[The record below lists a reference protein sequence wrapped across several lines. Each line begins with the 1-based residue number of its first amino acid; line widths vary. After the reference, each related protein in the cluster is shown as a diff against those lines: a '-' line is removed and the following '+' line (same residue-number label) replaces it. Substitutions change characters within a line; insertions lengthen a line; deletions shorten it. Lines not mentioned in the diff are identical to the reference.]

1 MVFLLNPIIFSE
13 LKFFAQELQRSLSP
27 LVLKEIAKQVGFVQR
42 SSKYQADEL
51 IALCVWLSQEIAS
64 TSLTQLCSRL
74 EASTGVLISP
84 EGLNQR
90 FNPAAVAFLREVF
103 TSLLKQKL
111 CLNHSLSSDL
121 ISAFKRIRILDATVF
136 QIPDAFATNYQGS
149 GGSSNTAGVKIQLEY
164 DLLSGQFL
172 NVQLGPG
179 KNNDKTY
186 GTTCLETVETGDLCL
201 RDLGYFDLGDLQ
213 AIHDKDAYYI
223 SRLKLNTRIYIK
235 NPAPEF
241 FNNGTLKKQ
250 TEYIQVDMT
259 QMMSSLTPG

>member
-1 MVFLLNPIIFSE
+1 MDLSLSE
-13 LKFFAQELQRSLSP
+13 ELHLFAQELQRFLSP
-27 LVLKEIAKQVGFVQR
+27 IVLQEIAKQVGFVQR

-51 IALCVWLSQEIAS
+51 IALCVWLSQEVAS

-74 EASTGVLISP
+74 EASTGVLMSP

-103 TSLLKQKL
+103 TSLLTQKL
-111 CLNHSLSSDL
+111 CATQSLSSHM
-121 ISAFKRIRILDATVF
+121 ISTFKRIRILDATVF
-136 QIPDAFATNYQGS
+136 QLPDSFATDYQGS

-186 GTTCLETVETGDLCL
+186 GTDCLESVEAGDLCL
-201 RDLGYFDLGDLQ
+201 RDLVILICETYKPFMRKRLT
-213 AIHDKDAYYI
+213 I
-223 SRLKLNTRIYIK
+223 SH
-235 NPAPEF
+235 
-241 FNNGTLKKQ
+241 G
-250 TEYIQVDMT
+250 
-259 QMMSSLTPG
+259 